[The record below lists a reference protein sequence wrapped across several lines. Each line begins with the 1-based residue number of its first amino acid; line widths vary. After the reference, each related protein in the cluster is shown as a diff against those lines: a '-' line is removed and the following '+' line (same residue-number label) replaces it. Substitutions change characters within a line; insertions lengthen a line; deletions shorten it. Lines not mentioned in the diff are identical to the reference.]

1 MTSSQ
6 TNTRSIGQFIGH
18 LARSFFN
25 ALGEAAKRLDELPL
39 EDKQEIK
46 EQLIGLLSTTGRHR
60 ASLRMLTKED
70 DELRRIL
77 SASGW
82 WILPRDINGPV
93 KRELIRLGTRRHQK

>member
-18 LARSFFN
+18 FARSFFG

-46 EQLIGLLSTTGRHR
+46 EQLIGYCQPLAGIC
-60 ASLRMLTKED
+60 ASMNL
-70 DELRRIL
+70 
-77 SASGW
+77 A
-82 WILPRDINGPV
+82 
-93 KRELIRLGTRRHQK
+93 